1 MAPSRLPFFMRNI
14 IYNNFFHFSRGSK
27 LVRELINDF
36 VKMNQAGLVLE
47 LCEKYYDE
55 NVVMLNNGAVFA
67 ESMRESYDKQKG
79 FVASVSEF
87 DVILVSSE
95 ITDNTVELTFDY
107 KMTGADSKVTEFT
120 GKHVQ
125 TWKNKKIVREE
136 YFSIG

>member
-1 MAPSRLPFFMRNI
+1 M
-14 IYNNFFHFSRGSK
+14 
-27 LVRELINDF
+27 RELINDF
-36 VKMNQAGLVLE
+36 VRMNQAGLVLE
-47 LCEKYYDE
+47 LCEKYYDK
-55 NVVMLNNGAVFA
+55 NVVMLNNGTVFA
-67 ESMRESYDKQKG
+67 KSMRESYNKQKG

-87 DVILVSSE
+87 NVMLVSSE
-95 ITDNTVELTFDY
+95 ITGDTVELTFDY

>member
-1 MAPSRLPFFMRNI
+1 MRNI
-14 IYNNFFHFSRGSK
+14 IYNKLLYFSIGSR
-27 LVRELINDF
+27 LVRELIDDF

-67 ESMRESYDKQKG
+67 ESMRESYDKHTR

-87 DVILVSSE
+87 DVKLVSSG
-95 ITDNTVELTFDY
+95 ITGNTVELIFDY

-125 TWKNKKIVREE
+125 TWKNQKIVREE